1 MKSIWMLLPATLLAT
16 ACASMMNVGDKPDD
30 IPPRLVRNGDGR
42 IGWDRPSAF
51 GPVPAAVAAKG
62 AAVCSSLDSAGVH
75 YRALGYHPQAL
86 DLQGKP
92 FADGGF
98 YCVPR

>member
-1 MKSIWMLLPATLLAT
+1 MKSMLMLLPATLLAT
-16 ACASMMNVGDKPDD
+16 ACAGMMSVGDKPGD
-30 IPPRLVRNGDGR
+30 IPPRLVRNDDGR

-51 GPVPAAVAAKG
+51 GPVPTVVAAKG
-62 AAVCSSLDSAGVH
+62 AAVCATLDNGSLH
-75 YRALGYHPQAL
+75 YKAMGYHPRAL